1 MNNSGRV
8 NMCLSQLKRRHLMG
22 LPRFFL
28 YVQTLNR
35 LDGLHLLF
43 VKTIKHLAIPE
54 GMHITFCFY
63 SSLEPKFYD
72 EKGLSCNSFDQ
83 TL

>member
-1 MNNSGRV
+1 
-8 NMCLSQLKRRHLMG
+8 MCLSQLKGRRLMG

-28 YVQTLNR
+28 YVQTLNG

-43 VKTIKHLAIPE
+43 VKTIKRLAFPE

-63 SSLEPKFYD
+63 SSLELIFYD